1 MPRDQATGRGL
12 TTGRLRNNTMVHMR
26 L

>member
-1 MPRDQATGRGL
+1 MPRDQATGRGV
-12 TTGRLRNNTMVHMR
+12 TTGRLRNRTMGHMR